1 MAYTLSARPFLAV
14 SNFRFRLWPILLA
27 AVLMEGLLRLG
38 RAPARLLYKLG
49 DFDDDRVWFFVL
61 LAILFQ
67 AILGLVAIAAMKRLL
82 PQADAHL
89 RWPSGRSY
97 AGLAVAIGFTM
108 GVVMLVADYWPQLV
122 SGTAPDTP
130 YSLHPLDVTGWLT
143 AMLITGLAEE
153 TIFRGL
159 LVGFLVVLVPGR
171 IRAGTFDIPV
181 AAVIVALIFGLAHW
195 QSFSTDPFHMALAQQ
210 IYAFTWGLI
219 YVWLMERSRSL
230 LAPMV
235 AHGVGN
241 AVEVGFVMLFI
252 GAWA

>member
-1 MAYTLSARPFLAV
+1 
-14 SNFRFRLWPILLA
+14 
-27 AVLMEGLLRLG
+27 
-38 RAPARLLYKLG
+38 
-49 DFDDDRVWFFVL
+49 
-61 LAILFQ
+61 
-67 AILGLVAIAAMKRLL
+67 
-82 PQADAHL
+82 
-89 RWPSGRSY
+89 
-97 AGLAVAIGFTM
+97 
-108 GVVMLVADYWPQLV
+108 
-122 SGTAPDTP
+122 
-130 YSLHPLDVTGWLT
+130 
-143 AMLITGLAEE
+143 
-153 TIFRGL
+153 
-159 LVGFLVVLVPGR
+159 VPGR